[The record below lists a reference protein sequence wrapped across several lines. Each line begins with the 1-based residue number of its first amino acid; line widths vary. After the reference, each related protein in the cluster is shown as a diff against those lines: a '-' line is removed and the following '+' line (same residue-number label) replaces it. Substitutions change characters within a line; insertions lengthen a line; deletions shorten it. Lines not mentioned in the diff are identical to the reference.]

1 MTLRGEMQLY
11 HLMAAPGAFL
21 SFWCFF
27 FCFVFEPDHHIC
39 YYVDLIILSFIYAY
53 KRVYTN
59 LSISSRMWM

>member
-53 KRVYTN
+53 KRV
-59 LSISSRMWM
+59 